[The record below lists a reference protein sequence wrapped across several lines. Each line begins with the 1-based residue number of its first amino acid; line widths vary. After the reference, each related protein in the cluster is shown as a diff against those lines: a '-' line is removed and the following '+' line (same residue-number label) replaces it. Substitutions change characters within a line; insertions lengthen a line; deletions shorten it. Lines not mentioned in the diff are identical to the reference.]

1 MNYLSIENISKGFG
15 DEPLF
20 ENLSFGINK
29 GDKLALI
36 AANGTGKS
44 TIMRILNGKEE
55 ADSGTVSF
63 AEGIRT
69 GFLEQEPDL
78 NDEQTISEMV
88 NGSHTA
94 VLQTIRAYEKA
105 LADQTAHYST
115 ETQLAFEKASARM
128 DAMQAWTY
136 EQRLEQLLGQFG
148 IYDLSQKIG
157 QLSGGQKKRLALALV
172 LLDEPDL
179 LLLDEPTNHLDVDM
193 IEWLEKYLQQQNITL
208 LMVTHDRYFLD
219 RVCNNILELFFGTL
233 YHHKGNYSYYLQKS
247 AEREEALRIETEK
260 AGQQYKQELAWMRR
274 QPKARTTKSKSRID
288 AFYELKEKASQQR
301 NQQQIKLEMNMN
313 RMGGKV
319 LEMQHVTK
327 SYDGQVVI
335 DGFDYMFAKGE
346 RIGII
351 GPNGAGKTT
360 FLNLIT
366 RQVKADKGKIISGDT
381 VVFGYFTQKGFQFE
395 EDKSVIEVVKDIAEV
410 IELGE
415 GRQATASQLLQQFN
429 FPPKMQRQPVSL
441 LSGGEKR
448 RLFLLTVLVKNPNF
462 LLLDEPTNDL
472 DLHTLLILE
481 QFLQYYKGCLLL
493 VSHDRYFMDQVID
506 QLFVFEGKGKVRG
519 FVGNYSEYRQVM
531 TERERQE
538 REKAAM
544 RQKEKTI
551 QNKLVSKREKKK
563 RTFKEQKEYE
573 QLGLQIDELE
583 KEKKMLEDSLSAPDS
598 DFKEIERVSMRLSAI
613 NDLLDEKSFRWLE
626 LDEIE

>member
-78 NDEQTISEMV
+78 DDEQTISEMV

-448 RLFLLTVLVKNPNF
+448 RLFLLT

-551 QNKLVSKREKKK
+551 QNKLVSKSEKKK

>member
-78 NDEQTISEMV
+78 DDEQTISEMV

-551 QNKLVSKREKKK
+551 QNKLVSKSEKKK

-573 QLGLQIDELE
+573 QLGMQIDELE

>member
-1 MNYLSIENISKGFG
+1 MNYLSIENITKGFG

-55 ADSGTVSF
+55 ADSGTISF

-78 NDEQTISEMV
+78 DDGLTISEMV
-88 NGSHTA
+88 NSSHTA

-105 LADQTAHYST
+105 VEDQTAHYSA
-115 ETQLAFEKASARM
+115 ETQLAFEKASAHM

-136 EQRLEQLLGQFG
+136 EQRLKQLLGQFD
-148 IYDLSQKIG
+148 IYDLTQKIG

-247 AEREEALRIETEK
+247 AEREEALLVETEK

-301 NQQQIKLEMNMN
+301 NQQHIKLEMNMN

-319 LEMQHVTK
+319 LEMQHVMK
-327 SYDGQVVI
+327 SYDGQVVL
-335 DGFDYMFAKGE
+335 DGFDYMFTKGE

-395 EDKSVIEVVKDIAEV
+395 EDKSVIDVVKEIAEV

-415 GRQATASQLLQQFN
+415 GRKATASQLLQQFN

-472 DLHTLLILE
+472 DLNTLLTLE

-493 VSHDRYFMDQVID
+493 VSHDRYFMDQVVD
-506 QLFVFEGKGKVRG
+506 QLFVFEGEGKVRG
-519 FVGNYSEYRQVM
+519 FVGNYSDYRQVLA
-531 TERERQE
+531 EKEKLE
-538 REKAAM
+538 REKAAL

-551 QNKLVSKREKKK
+551 QSKLISKNEKKK
-563 RTFKEQKEYE
+563 RSFKEQKEYE
-573 QLGLQIDELE
+573 QLEQEIEKLE
-583 KEKKMLEDSLSAPDS
+583 QEKKSLEDSLSKPDS
-598 DFKEIERVSMRLSAI
+598 DFQGIERISKRLSEI
-613 NDLLDEKSFRWLE
+613 NGTLDEKSFRWLE

>member
-1 MNYLSIENISKGFG
+1 MNYLSVENISKGFG

-20 ENLSFGINK
+20 ENLSFGISK

-55 ADSGTVSF
+55 ADSGIVSF

-78 NDEQTISEMV
+78 DDKLTISEMV
-88 NGSHTA
+88 NSSHTA
-94 VLQTIRAYEKA
+94 VLQAIRAYEKA
-105 LADQTAHYST
+105 VEDQTARYST

-136 EQRLEQLLGQFG
+136 EQRLKQLLGQFD
-148 IYDLSQKIG
+148 IYDLTQKIG

-219 RVCNNILELFFGTL
+219 RVCNNILELFFGNL

-247 AEREEALRIETEK
+247 AEREEALLVETEK

-395 EDKSVIEVVKDIAEV
+395 EDKLLIDVVKEIAEV

-415 GRQATASQLLQQFN
+415 GRKATASQLLQQFN

-472 DLHTLLILE
+472 DLHTLLTLE

-493 VSHDRYFMDQVID
+493 VSHDRFFMDQVVD

-519 FVGNYSEYRQVM
+519 FVGNYSDYRQVLA
-531 TERERQE
+531 EKEKLE
-538 REKAAM
+538 REKAAL

-551 QNKLVSKREKKK
+551 QSKLVSKTEKKK
-563 RTFKEQKEYE
+563 RSFKEQKEYE
-573 QLGLQIDELE
+573 QLEQQIEELE
-583 KEKKMLEDSLSAPDS
+583 QEKKTLEDSLSQPDS
-598 DFKEIERVSMRLSAI
+598 DFQEIERISKRLAEI
-613 NDLLDEKSFRWLE
+613 NGMLDEKSFRWLE
-626 LDEIE
+626 LDEIA

>member
-1 MNYLSIENISKGFG
+1 
-15 DEPLF
+15 
-20 ENLSFGINK
+20 
-29 GDKLALI
+29 
-36 AANGTGKS
+36 
-44 TIMRILNGKEE
+44 
-55 ADSGTVSF
+55 
-63 AEGIRT
+63 
-69 GFLEQEPDL
+69 
-78 NDEQTISEMV
+78 
-88 NGSHTA
+88 
-94 VLQTIRAYEKA
+94 
-105 LADQTAHYST
+105 
-115 ETQLAFEKASARM
+115 
-128 DAMQAWTY
+128 
-136 EQRLEQLLGQFG
+136 
-148 IYDLSQKIG
+148 
-157 QLSGGQKKRLALALV
+157 
-172 LLDEPDL
+172 
-179 LLLDEPTNHLDVDM
+179 
-193 IEWLEKYLQQQNITL
+193 
-208 LMVTHDRYFLD
+208 MVTHDRYFLD

-247 AEREEALRIETEK
+247 AEREEALRVETEK

-288 AFYELKEKASQQR
+288 AFYELKEKAFQQR

-327 SYDGQVVI
+327 SYDGQVVL
-335 DGFDYMFAKGE
+335 DGFEYIFAKGE

-395 EDKSVIEVVKDIAEV
+395 EDKTIINLVKEIAEV

-415 GRQATASQLLQQFN
+415 GRKATASQLLQQFN

-462 LLLDEPTNDL
+462 LILDEPTNDL

-481 QFLQYYKGCLLL
+481 QFLQFYKGCLLL
-493 VSHDRYFMDQVID
+493 VSHDRYFMDQVVD

-519 FVGNYSEYRQVM
+519 FVGNYSDYRQVVADRAKL
-531 TERERQE
+531 EREN
-538 REKAAM
+538 AAT
-544 RQKEKTI
+544 RQKEKNNRI
-551 QNKLVSKREKKK
+551 KLAAKIEKKK

-573 QLGLQIDELE
+573 QLEQQIEELE
-583 KEKKMLEDSLSAPDS
+583 KEKKSIEDSLSSPDC
-598 DFKEIERVSMRLSAI
+598 DFKEIERISKLLADI
-613 NDLLDEKSFRWLE
+613 NESLDEKSFRWLE
-626 LDEIE
+626 LDEIG